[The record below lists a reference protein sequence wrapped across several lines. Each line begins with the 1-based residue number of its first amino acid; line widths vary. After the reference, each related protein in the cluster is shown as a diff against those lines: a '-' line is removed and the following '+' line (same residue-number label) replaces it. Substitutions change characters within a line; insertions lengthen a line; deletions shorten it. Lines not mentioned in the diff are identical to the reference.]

1 MQNEFIQDNLVQGNF
16 VQASSVQDGDS
27 MSCSPEMM
35 RALGVLETVKR
46 AGLMLIPPEPSDEMV
61 EAGVAVSGIGADRVR
76 AVFQAMVAAGALEDR
91 AEL

>member
-1 MQNEFIQDNLVQGNF
+1 MQNEFIQDNLVQ
-16 VQASSVQDGDS
+16 DGDPIA
-27 MSCSPEMM
+27 CSPEMT

-46 AGLMLIPPEPSDEMV
+46 AGLMLIPSEPSEEMV
-61 EAGVAVSGIGADRVR
+61 RAGVAVSGIGADRVR